1 MPIYRLKVWTGPASV
16 VALGRKL
23 RRAGLRVPPF
33 VFGQA
38 ESKSNPIGAAVSV
51 LLVVGVIAFVFMV
64 VGEPGK

>member
-1 MPIYRLKVWTGPASV
+1 MLSISP
-16 VALGRKL
+16 L
-23 RRAGLRVPPF
+23 RSPPPLPF

-38 ESKSNPIGAAVSV
+38 EPSKSNPIGAAVSV